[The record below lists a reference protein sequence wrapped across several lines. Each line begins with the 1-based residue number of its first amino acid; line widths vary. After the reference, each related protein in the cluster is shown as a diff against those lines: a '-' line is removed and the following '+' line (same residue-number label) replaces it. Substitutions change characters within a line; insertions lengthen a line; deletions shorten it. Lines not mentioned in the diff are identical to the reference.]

1 MLCYAKPLI
10 GAYMA
15 YQIFN
20 DATGEISEPKR
31 KKIKRTEPFF
41 MVELK
46 SAEELAGVKELHG
59 TEHRVLWFIL
69 SRMNFEGRSF
79 PNQAA
84 IAGALGM
91 PKSQVSVAIK
101 RLVTCGAISKIKI
114 DGVNGFEVHRSLA
127 SRGSLTK

>member
-1 MLCYAKPLI
+1 
-10 GAYMA
+10 MA
-15 YQIFN
+15 YKIFN
-20 DATGEISEPKR
+20 DETGEIHEPKR

-46 SAEELAGVKELHG
+46 SAEELAGIKELHG

-69 SRMNFEGRSF
+69 SRMNFEGKAF
-79 PNQAA
+79 PKQAA
-84 IAGALGM
+84 IAESLGM

-101 RLVTCGAISKIKI
+101 RLVECGAISKIREDRN
-114 DGVNGFEVHRSLA
+114 DGFQVHQSLA